1 MDTDFRCFAG
11 VHLLGE
17 SATHSPAPRSVRHAA
32 LLLLAVARSVFAP
45 CLARRSRHWQAR
57 STAESRLNLERLE
70 PRMAF
75 AAGPCT

>member
-1 MDTDFRCFAG
+1 MLTFAASLAFTYGVRALRTRQHRARCAMRRCSS
-11 VHLLGE
+11 L
-17 SATHSPAPRSVRHAA
+17 R
-32 LLLLAVARSVFAP
+32 AVARSVFAP